1 MAGLEGRKMI
11 RSIIEKFSRGHS
23 FKRRLPLE
31 FRCTP
36 LYVSPDAQ
44 LKYLKIGVEAFDV
57 ELLRIVREH
66 VREDSNVWD
75 VGANIGVF
83 AFAAASIAM
92 KGSTLAIEADN
103 WLVQLM
109 RKSLLLKDN
118 VSLNIQILSS
128 AVSDRNGIAT
138 FLIAN
143 RGRASNCLQVAGGRS
158 QAGGIREKVTVPTLT
173 LDTMLEFFSPPN
185 FVKIDVEG
193 AEAMVLKGAS
203 RLLSEIRPTIY
214 IEVEGA
220 SKNEVTAILK
230 NNSYELF
237 DGSKPL
243 KEQRPLSLCT
253 FNTVAISKEFLGN
266 VASR

>member
-1 MAGLEGRKMI
+1 MI
-11 RSIIEKFSRGHS
+11 RSIIEKLSRGNS

-31 FRCTP
+31 FRRTP

-57 ELLRIVREH
+57 ELLRIAREH
-66 VREDSNVWD
+66 VREDSHVWD
-75 VGANIGVF
+75 IGANVGVF
-83 AFAAASIAM
+83 AFTAASIAL

-118 VSLNIQILSS
+118 ASLNIQILSS
-128 AVSDRNGIAT
+128 AVSDRNGVAT

-158 QAGGIREKVTVPTLT
+158 QTGGTREKVIVPTLT

-193 AEAMVLKGAS
+193 AEAMVLKGAR

-214 IEVEGA
+214 IEVEGE

-230 NNSYELF
+230 NNSYYIF

-243 KEQRPLSLCT
+243 EEQRPLSSYT
-253 FNTVAISKEFLGN
+253 FNTLAMPMSFKGH